1 MNGAQ
6 PMQQSRKFPEPTT
19 DATALITGASSGIGA
34 QFARQLARRGH
45 SLTLVARRGE
55 RLRAL
60 AAELSGA
67 YGVHVDWLAADLA
80 DAGQRKRLHADV
92 LALGRSV
99 QVLVHSAGFGIYE
112 PFLISDHVREL
123 EQIHLL
129 VEAVVDLNARFLP
142 AMAQHGRGAIVHVAS
157 SAGFQPLPGNANYS
171 ASKAF
176 VLAHSEAIGEE
187 LRGTGVTVT
196 AVCPGPVPT
205 EFFEVGRPLVVHRI
219 PRLFWCSPERVARD
233 GLRAAE
239 RGKLWVVP
247 GGWWVRAFYVPTR
260 SAPRRIA
267 IPVTRWLMAGELG
280 RMPNAASAG
289 GSPAV
294 DGRGAGEPAEAG
306 NGAAGARSGSGGAGA
321 GEPAEAG
328 NGAAG
333 ARSGSDGAG
342 ASKQPASD
350 VETAYEPLE
359 AS

>member
-1 MNGAQ
+1 MNRAQ
-6 PMQQSRKFPEPTT
+6 PMQQSRTFPKPAT

-34 QFARQLARRGH
+34 QFARQLAQRGH
-45 SLTLVARRGE
+45 SLTLVARRAE

-80 DAGQRKRLHADV
+80 DARQRQRLHADV
-92 LALGRSV
+92 LTLGRPV

-112 PFLISDHVREL
+112 PFLTSDHMREL

-129 VEAVVDLNARFLP
+129 IEAVVDLNARFLP
-142 AMAQHGRGAIVHVAS
+142 AMAQSGRGTIIHLAS

-176 VLAHSEAIGEE
+176 VLAHSEALGEE

-205 EFFEVGRPLVVHRI
+205 EFFEVGHPLVVHRI

-247 GGWWVRAFYVPTR
+247 GGWWVRAFYIPTR

-280 RMPNAASAG
+280 RMPDAASVG
-289 GSPAV
+289 GRSVA
-294 DGRGAGEPAEAG
+294 DGGGAGEPPEVG
-306 NGAAGARSGSGGAGA
+306 NGAVGARSAADGGGA
-321 GEPAEAG
+321 GEPPEVG
-328 NGAAG
+328 NGAVG
-333 ARSGSDGAG
+333 ARSESDGAG
-342 ASKQPASD
+342 ADQPLVSD
-350 VETAYEPLE
+350 VETTHEPLGT
-359 AS
+359 A

>member
-1 MNGAQ
+1 MKRAR
-6 PMQQSRKFPEPTT
+6 PTTQSRKFPKPGE
-19 DATALITGASSGIGA
+19 DATALVTGASSGIGA
-34 QFARQLARRGH
+34 EFARQLAQRGH

-67 YGVHVDWLAADLA
+67 YGVHVDWVAADLA
-80 DAGQRKRLHADV
+80 DAEQRDRLHSDV

-112 PFLISDHVREL
+112 PFLTSDHGREL

-129 VEAVVDLNARFLP
+129 IEAVVDLNARFLP
-142 AMAQHGRGAIVHVAS
+142 TMAQSGHGAVIHLAS

-176 VLAHSEAIGEE
+176 VLAHSEALGEE
-187 LRGTGVTVT
+187 LRSTGVTVT

-219 PRLFWCSPERVARD
+219 PQLFWCSPERVARD

-247 GGWWVRAFYVPTR
+247 GSWLVRVFYIPTR
-260 SAPRRIA
+260 SAPRWIA

-280 RMPNAASAG
+280 RMHDTGA
-289 GSPAV
+289 
-294 DGRGAGEPAEAG
+294 AGEPS
-306 NGAAGARSGSGGAGA
+306 AA
-321 GEPAEAG
+321 
-328 NGAAG
+328 
-333 ARSGSDGAG
+333 DGLG
-342 ASKQPASD
+342 ASEPSESETHPGAHESPETD
-350 VETAYEPLE
+350 VETTQEPLE
-359 AS
+359 TA